1 VWLKDFNWQALLAKK
16 LPAPYKPQGSQNFD
30 LKASGMADPWKDE
43 NAEQLKQNS
52 LLLRRNSIQSL
63 FSGYYF
69 DADYLRQAESS
80 D

>member
-1 VWLKDFNWQALLAKK
+1 MPEK
-16 LPAPYKPQGSQNFD
+16 LTDNFD
-30 LKASGMADPWKDE
+30 SKQANSADPWKEE

-69 DADYLRQAESS
+69 DYDVLR
-80 D
+80 